1 MRLRSKLHR
10 KGGMIM
16 SAPLK
21 DNKCIVAIFD
31 SYAKTVMRNE
41 CRNAAD
47 EEKRKQKRED
57 VGTEKMQYLFEMQIQ
72 EDIYPSEHLV
82 LKSANYICVITSEH
96 LYNAMLELSE
106 KQREVLILDF
116 WYGYTDVEI
125 ASHFRVTSRTIRNWR
140 KKAFTAIRCY
150 YERGS
155 CEKE

>member
-1 MRLRSKLHR
+1 
-10 KGGMIM
+10 M

-47 EEKRKQKRED
+47 EEKRKRKRED

-82 LKSANYICVITSEH
+82 LKSANYICVITSEQ
-96 LYNAMLELSE
+96 LYHAMLELPE

-140 KKAFTAIRCY
+140 KKAFTAIRRY
-150 YERGS
+150 YERGI

>member
-1 MRLRSKLHR
+1 
-10 KGGMIM
+10 M

-41 CRNAAD
+41 CRNIAD
-47 EEKRKQKRED
+47 EEKRKRKRED
-57 VGTEKMQYLFEMQIQ
+57 VGTEKMQYLFGMQIQ
-72 EDIYPSEHLV
+72 EDIYPSEHLI
-82 LKSANYICVITSEH
+82 LKSANYICVITSGQ
-96 LYNAMLELSE
+96 LYHAMLELPE

-140 KKAFTAIRCY
+140 KKAFTAIRRY
-150 YERGS
+150 YERGT